1 MIKFQI
7 YPNLLLIHSYV
18 VQRWEIAHIRG
29 ITERACRPL
38 QCVLQASYIQRVAI
52 AHNRGADLLSTGIC
66 RRATFCTLLCN
77 RLPVVHLYV
86 SDDEYRYFQRRL
98 QWQRHRLRAAT
109 EMISAH
115 ITLGF
120 LVVSLLLLNPCFQL
134 HLSVLCQF
142 DYFQNFN

>member
-18 VQRWEIAHIRG
+18 VQRWEIAHNCG
-29 ITERACRPL
+29 IAERACHPL
-38 QCVLQASYIQRVAI
+38 QCVLQACHIQRVAI
-52 AHNRGADLLSTGIC
+52 THNRGADLLSTAIC

-86 SDDEYRYFQRRL
+86 SDDEYRYFQRRI

-109 EMISAH
+109 EIFSAH
-115 ITLGF
+115 FALGF
-120 LVVSLLLLNPCFQL
+120 LVVSLLLLNPCFRL
-134 HLSVLCQF
+134 HLSILCRF
-142 DYFQNFN
+142 DCF